1 MDVFN
6 AQIALSSF
14 MMAIG
19 VAAIT
24 QILLAKK
31 TEMKK
36 VVATLK
42 ALASAAFIGYG
53 ASSIANMVTQD
64 VAGCPLAILLANI
77 TYHAGFVL
85 CETIWL
91 YQAYIFLN
99 HAIWMKRLA
108 PVIMVARAGTGLW
121 DSIASY
127 GKLDPQSLVCVFY
140 QDSAAGTVYSSFDI
154 AIDVL
159 VTLLNIYSMLRF
171 GQTEQSIAFRSGNL
185 FRSLIITGYSTFLIV
200 ALYAAPE
207 LLATPI
213 YYVVQSV
220 LTIVLTLYD
229 REIFRLFSYLAR
241 KLNLGKDT
249 QVLKSQGAISSQRLK
264 ANATVS
270 EQ

>member
-1 MDVFN
+1 MDLVY

-31 TEMKK
+31 TEIKK

-77 TYHAGFVL
+77 TYHAGFLL

-91 YQAYIFLN
+91 YQAYVFLD

-108 PVIMVARAGTGLW
+108 PVIVLARSAIGAW
-121 DSIASY
+121 DSVVSY
-127 GKLDPQSLVCVFY
+127 GLLHPDDLVCIFY
-140 QDSAAGTVYSSFDI
+140 QNALSGTVSSSFDI

-159 VTLLNIYSMLRF
+159 VTLLNIYP
-171 GQTEQSIAFRSGNL
+171 T
-185 FRSLIITGYSTFLIV
+185 
-200 ALYAAPE
+200 
-207 LLATPI
+207 
-213 YYVVQSV
+213 
-220 LTIVLTLYD
+220 
-229 REIFRLFSYLAR
+229 
-241 KLNLGKDT
+241 
-249 QVLKSQGAISSQRLK
+249 
-264 ANATVS
+264 
-270 EQ
+270 